1 MEHLDQKCRW
11 MHVERALATLI
22 HSGEHCRHF
31 QRVSF
36 FLTLEPK
43 HRCHDDDDDDDANGS
58 DDGDNDAVICIL
70 MQEKK

>member
-1 MEHLDQKCRW
+1 MR
-11 MHVERALATLI
+11 VEAELATRN
-22 HSGEHCRHF
+22 HSGEHCRHG

-36 FLTLEPK
+36 LLTLEPK
-43 HRCHDDDDDDDANGS
+43 HHCDDDDDDDANGS